1 MTRGPN
7 HELGDDKV
15 ILEREIEVVQTLL
28 AEQPDSKCE
37 RVRPCDSRTI

>member
-1 MTRGPN
+1 MTCGPN
-7 HELGDDKV
+7 HWLGDDKV

-37 RVRPCDSRTI
+37 CPCPAL